1 MPRLLRKGDLKEYG
15 RRYFPKRRIS
25 EPTIPISDKISHK
38 IHIFIVQSWF
48 GLDPRNGCKTSN
60 SQASHK
66 KQFFPRAD
74 PKKKEK
80 THRKKK
86 KKDLSLCIIR
96 VISVTC
102 VTTTLALINCKT
114 AYFPFSY
121 SQAYKKKKNNH
132 HPQTTFPQENTPDY
146 PNLN

>member
-1 MPRLLRKGDLKEYG
+1 MAAKPATRKRLTKSNFSRGLTPRKRK
-15 RRYFPKRRIS
+15 KRT
-25 EPTIPISDKISHK
+25 E
-38 IHIFIVQSWF
+38 
-48 GLDPRNGCKTSN
+48 
-60 SQASHK
+60 
-66 KQFFPRAD
+66 
-74 PKKKEK
+74 
-80 THRKKK
+80 KK

>member
-25 EPTIPISDKISHK
+25 EPTTSISDKISHK

-86 KKDLSLCIIR
+86 KNTSR
-96 VISVTC
+96 YVC
-102 VTTTLALINCKT
+102 VA
-114 AYFPFSY
+114 
-121 SQAYKKKKNNH
+121 
-132 HPQTTFPQENTPDY
+132 
-146 PNLN
+146 